1 MTRTLVLLAA
11 LSAAGAQAPRV
22 GDINFY
28 GARKVAAERILG
40 SLNLKS
46 GDPLP
51 PSKGDLEDR
60 IEKIPGVVLARV
72 EAVCCEGPDVM
83 LFIGIEEKGAPHLA
97 LRSAPEGNVTLPQE
111 LTGTYQEFLAAV
123 ERAAARGNAGEDL
136 TAGHSMMADPEAR
149 AAQERFTAFAA
160 DHPDLLR
167 DVLRNAA
174 EPDERATA
182 AVVIGYA
189 PKKQEVV
196 NDLQYA
202 LQDPDES
209 VRANAMRSLRAI
221 AVLAAKEP
229 GLGIRVSPTWFVQ
242 LLQSIVL
249 SDRVQ
254 SAEALVTLT
263 DHGDQAALDQIRAS
277 ALPALA
283 EMARWKTLRYALPP
297 FLLLGR
303 AAGMADA
310 ELHQL
315 WEKGERE
322 TVIRQALGQSGGGS
336 RRKRGQ

>member
-1 MTRTLVLLAA
+1 M
-11 LSAAGAQAPRV
+11 
-22 GDINFY
+22 GDISFY
-28 GARKVAAERILG
+28 GLHKVTAARVL
-40 SLNLKS
+40 SVLQLTS
-46 GDPLP
+46 GDRLP
-51 PSKGDLEDR
+51 ASKADLEDR
-60 IEKIPGVVLARV
+60 IEKIPGVTMARV
-72 EAVCCEGPDVM
+72 EAVCCDGPDVT
-83 LFIGIEEKGAPHLA
+83 LFIGIEEKGAPLPG
-97 LRSAPEGNVTLPQE
+97 LRTEPAGNATLPQE
-111 LTGTYQEFLAAV
+111 LIDTYQEFLIAV
-123 ERAAARGNAGEDL
+123 ARAAARGNPGEDL

-149 AAQERFTAFAA
+149 AAQERFMAFAA
-160 DHPDLLR
+160 DHVDLLR
-167 DVLRNAA
+167 EVLRNAS

-189 PKKQEVV
+189 PRKRDVV

-221 AVLAAKEP
+221 AVLAVKVPE
-229 GLGIRVSPTWFVQ
+229 LGIRVSPTWFIQ

-263 DHGDQAALDQIRAS
+263 DRGDRAVLDQIRAG

-303 AAGMADA
+303 TAGMADA

-322 TVIRQALGQSGGGS
+322 TVIRQALGQGGGAA
-336 RRKRGQ
+336 RKRGG

>member
-1 MTRTLVLLAA
+1 MLAVV
-11 LSAAGAQAPRV
+11 SAAGAQAPRV

-28 GARKVAAERILG
+28 GLRKVAAERIL
-40 SLNLKS
+40 SALELKS

-51 PSKGDLEDR
+51 ASKGDLEDR
-60 IEKIPGVVLARV
+60 LAKIPGVAMARL
-72 EAVCCEGPDVM
+72 EAVCCEGPDVT
-83 LFIGIEEKGAPHLA
+83 LFMGIEEKGAPLPA
-97 LRSAPEGNVTLPQE
+97 LRTAPAGSATLPPE
-111 LTGTYQEFLAAV
+111 LTATYGEFLAAV
-123 ERAAARGNAGEDL
+123 GRAAARGNAGEDL

>member
-1 MTRTLVLLAA
+1 
-11 LSAAGAQAPRV
+11 V

-28 GARKVAAERILG
+28 GLRKVAAERIL
-40 SLNLKS
+40 SALELKS

-51 PSKGDLEDR
+51 ASKGDLEDR
-60 IEKIPGVVLARV
+60 LAKIPGVAMARL
-72 EAVCCEGPDVM
+72 EAVCCEGPDVT
-83 LFIGIEEKGAPHLA
+83 LFMGIEEKGAPLPA
-97 LRSAPEGNVTLPQE
+97 LRTAPAGSATLPPE
-111 LTGTYQEFLAAV
+111 LTATYGEFLAAV
-123 ERAAARGNAGEDL
+123 GRAAARGNAGEDL

>member
-1 MTRTLVLLAA
+1 LAVV
-11 LSAAGAQAPRV
+11 SAAGAQTPRV

-28 GARKVAAERILG
+28 GLRKVAAERIL
-40 SLNLKS
+40 SALELKS

-51 PSKGDLEDR
+51 ASKADLEER
-60 IEKIPGVVLARV
+60 ISKVSGVAMARV
-72 EAVCCEGPDVM
+72 EAVCCEGSDAT
-83 LFIGIEEKGAPHLA
+83 LFIGIEEKGAPLPA
-97 LRSAPEGNVTLPQE
+97 LRTAPAGSATLPQE
-111 LTGTYQEFLAAV
+111 LTGAYRDFLSAV
-123 ERAAARGNAGEDL
+123 TRAAARGNAGEDL
-136 TAGHSMMADPEAR
+136 TAGHSIMADPEAR
-149 AAQERFTAFAA
+149 AAQERFTSFAA
-160 DHPDLLR
+160 DHLDLLR

-174 EPDERATA
+174 EPDERSTA
-182 AVVIGYA
+182 AAVIGYA
-189 PKKQEVV
+189 PKKPEVI

-202 LQDPDES
+202 IQDPDES

-263 DHGDQAALDQIRAS
+263 DRGEGAALDQIRES

-283 EMARWKTLRYALPP
+283 EMARWKTLRYALPS

-303 AAGMADA
+303 VAGVADA

-322 TVIRQALGQSGGGS
+322 TVIRQALGQSGGS
-336 RRKRGQ
+336 RRKHGG

>member
-1 MTRTLVLLAA
+1 M
-11 LSAAGAQAPRV
+11 
-22 GDINFY
+22 
-28 GARKVAAERILG
+28 ARL
-40 SLNLKS
+40 
-46 GDPLP
+46 
-51 PSKGDLEDR
+51 
-60 IEKIPGVVLARV
+60 
-72 EAVCCEGPDVM
+72 EAVCCEGPDVT
-83 LFIGIEEKGAPHLA
+83 LFMGIEEKGAPLPA
-97 LRSAPEGNVTLPQE
+97 LRTAPAGSATLPPE
-111 LTGTYQEFLAAV
+111 LTATYGEFLAAV
-123 ERAAARGNAGEDL
+123 GRAAARGNAGEDL

>member
-1 MTRTLVLLAA
+1 MAVV
-11 LSAAGAQAPRV
+11 SAAGAQAPRV

-28 GARKVAAERILG
+28 GLRKVTAARVL
-40 SLNLKS
+40 SALQLNS
-46 GDPLP
+46 GDRLP
-51 PSKGDLEDR
+51 ASKADLEDR
-60 IEKIPGVVLARV
+60 IERIPGVGMARV
-72 EAVCCEGPDVM
+72 EAVCCEGPDVT
-83 LFIGIEEKGAPHLA
+83 LFIGIEEKGAPLPG
-97 LRSAPEGNVTLPQE
+97 LRTEPAGNATLPQD
-111 LTGTYQEFLAAV
+111 LIDTYQEFLIAV
-123 ERAAARGNAGEDL
+123 ARAAARGNAGEDL

-149 AAQERFTAFAA
+149 AAQERFMAFAA
-160 DHPDLLR
+160 DHVELLR
-167 DVLRNAA
+167 EVLRNAS

-189 PKKQEVV
+189 PGKRQVV

-202 LQDPDES
+202 MQDPDES
-209 VRANAMRSLRAI
+209 VRANAMRSLKAI
-221 AVLAAKEP
+221 AVLAAKVPE
-229 GLGIRVSPTWFVQ
+229 LGIRVSPTWFIQ

-263 DHGDQAALDQIRAS
+263 DRREGAALDQIRES

-303 AAGMADA
+303 VAGVADA

-322 TVIRQALGQSGGGS
+322 TVIRQALGQSGGS
-336 RRKRGQ
+336 RRKRGG

>member
-1 MTRTLVLLAA
+1 M
-11 LSAAGAQAPRV
+11 

-28 GARKVAAERILG
+28 GLRKVAAERIL
-40 SLNLKS
+40 SALELKS

-51 PSKGDLEDR
+51 ASKGDLEDR
-60 IEKIPGVVLARV
+60 LAKIPGVAMARL
-72 EAVCCEGPDVM
+72 EAVCCEGPDVT
-83 LFIGIEEKGAPHLA
+83 LFMGIEEKGAPLPA
-97 LRSAPEGNVTLPQE
+97 LRTAPAGSATLPPE
-111 LTGTYQEFLAAV
+111 LTATYGEFLAAV
-123 ERAAARGNAGEDL
+123 GRAAARGNAGEDL